1 MENNKKNEL
10 QLNGLKKALSNPM
23 DGKALSGALP
33 DDALEGVAGGA
44 VLDSSFY
51 IAKCNRCG
59 WQSCPFDN
67 RGENDLTVIVVD
79 HCTAH
84 PDCEGDFSVFNRS
97 EERRVGKECR
107 L

>member
-59 WQSCPFDN
+59 WQCSYELLHIKSVYRAAFVAAGSL
-67 RGENDLTVIVVD
+67 RVL
-79 HCTAH
+79 HKRH
-84 PDCEGDFSVFNRS
+84 PRRERS
-97 EERRVGKECR
+97 
-107 L
+107 

>member
-67 RGENDLTVIVVD
+67 RGENDLAVIVMD

-84 PDCEGDFSVFNRS
+84 PDCEGDFDVFNIDSRS
-97 EERRVGKECR
+97 VRFG
-107 L
+107 

>member
-67 RGENDLTVIVVD
+67 RCDFVNITLHNFLQKTSFLD
-79 HCTAH
+79 HHQNSLRFA
-84 PDCEGDFSVFNRS
+84 
-97 EERRVGKECR
+97 